1 MLGLRP
7 GVTFLVGSHS
17 REGSWG
23 SPLPHHPHT
32 KTTLPYSYNRKL
44 RFVMILKH
52 SAPPSSPWFI
62 AGPISKIWTGL
73 TSVSNSEQWNNDQ
86 QETSLVIYT
95 HHSFWEIGVVALNE
109 SIKWLSWLVL
119 CLHHFWSRWSWH
131 NCKVVAPSRLEA
143 AQIRCFFFSLYMN
156 NIA

>member
-1 MLGLRP
+1 
-7 GVTFLVGSHS
+7 
-17 REGSWG
+17 
-23 SPLPHHPHT
+23 
-32 KTTLPYSYNRKL
+32 
-44 RFVMILKH
+44 MILKH

-62 AGPISKIWTGL
+62 AGLISKIWTGL

-86 QETSLVIYT
+86 QETSLAIYT

-119 CLHHFWSRWSWH
+119 CLHHCWSRWSWH

-143 AQIRCFFFSLYMN
+143 AQIRCFFLSIWTTLHNPFFTLHTKWWDNLEKRQKLVFGQFKLLHILTSK
-156 NIA
+156 ATRSSVTEFEAQ